1 MPTILQHC
9 LLFSYTFAISC
20 GLYVQ
25 EDAEDPAKL
34 KRSPSVDAIEA
45 IEKLGGTYSYR
56 QPSKEFLTT
65 IAELGY
71 DPRCYWEIG
80 RVTLGPSSSRSK
92 EPITD
97 KSLIGLHDHL
107 LALRTITILDLD
119 HTEVSNQGLSGL
131 PPLPNLRHLRIGG
144 TKLGNG
150 LSSILSRFPA
160 LEKIE
165 VFDADFSAEEWVAI
179 VKRFPALKINRRGR

>member
-1 MPTILQHC
+1 MLTTLLRR
-9 LLFSYTFAISC
+9 LLFSYTFALNC
-20 GLYVQ
+20 VLYVQ
-25 EDAEDPAKL
+25 AAAEDPVVL

-56 QPSKEFLTT
+56 QPSKEFLASL
-65 IAELGY
+65 AELGY

-80 RVTLGPSSSRSK
+80 RVTLGPSSGQNT

-97 KSLIGLHDHL
+97 KSLNGLHDHL

-119 HTEVSNQGLSGL
+119 HTEISNEGLLCL

-150 LSSILSRFPA
+150 LSTILSRFPD
-160 LEKIE
+160 LETLE

-179 VKRFPALKINRRGR
+179 VKRFPALKIKKRSR

>member
-1 MPTILQHC
+1 MT
-9 LLFSYTFAISC
+9 C

-25 EDAEDPAKL
+25 AAAQDPAKL
-34 KRSPSVDAIEA
+34 KRSPTVDAIEA

-56 QPSKEFLTT
+56 HPSKEFLAS
-65 IAELGY
+65 IVELGY

-80 RVTLGPSSSRSK
+80 RGALGPGNGQNT

-119 HTEVSNQGLSGL
+119 HTDISNEGLSGL

-160 LEKIE
+160 LEELE
-165 VFDADFSAEEWVAI
+165 VFDADFSAEEWVTI
-179 VKRFPALKINRRGR
+179 VKRFPALKIIKRGR